1 MPQSLAKLYVHIIF
15 STKDRYPFLD
25 QKNLRKEMF
34 SYLAEIFNQYD
45 SPALIVGGFNNHVHI
60 LCQLSKNHLITK
72 IIGEAKRTSSKWIK
86 SKSIILKKF
95 HWQSGYGAFSVGQSN
110 LESLKSYIK
119 NQEYHHQKNPYK
131 EEYLGFLKKYDID
144 YDEKYLWD

>member
-1 MPQSLAKLYVHIIF
+1 VPQSLAKLYVHIIF

-72 IIGEAKRTSSKWIK
+72 IIGEAKRTSSKWI
-86 SKSIILKKF
+86 
-95 HWQSGYGAFSVGQSN
+95 
-110 LESLKSYIK
+110 
-119 NQEYHHQKNPYK
+119 
-131 EEYLGFLKKYDID
+131 
-144 YDEKYLWD
+144 